1 MDWWNILI
9 FGIIPVFTV
18 GIMFIIKRRLLWA
31 TPVISMVL
39 AFITYMIALELINP
53 SEMLAFFRNN
63 EYRGFFI
70 LAMLM
75 HLGIVVVLT
84 VIAYLI
90 AYIIKRKRKYT
101 Q

>member
-9 FGIIPVFTV
+9 FGIIPVLTV
-18 GIMFIIKRRLLWA
+18 VIMFFCKRKWLWITPFISA
-31 TPVISMVL
+31 TL
-39 AFITYMIALELINP
+39 AFITYMIALDIFISP
-53 SEMLAFFRNN
+53 SKMLKFFGNN

-84 VIAYLI
+84 VLAYII
-90 AYIIKRKRKYT
+90 AYILNRKK
-101 Q
+101 

>member
-9 FGIIPVFTV
+9 FGVIPVLTV
-18 GIMFIIKRRLLWA
+18 VIMFIVKRKLLWIA
-31 TPVISMVL
+31 PLISMVL
-39 AFITYMIALELINP
+39 AFITYMIALEIINP
-53 SEMLAFFRNN
+53 SEMLEFFSNN
-63 EYRGFFI
+63 EWRGFFI

-90 AYIIKRKRKYT
+90 AYILKRKQNYT
-101 Q
+101 

>member
-1 MDWWNILI
+1 MDWWNVIV
-9 FGIIPVFTV
+9 FGVIPVLTV
-18 GIMFIIKRRLLWA
+18 VIMFIAKRKMLWTA
-31 TPVISMVL
+31 PLISMVL
-39 AFITYMIALELINP
+39 AFITYIVALEILNP

-70 LAMLM
+70 LAMSM

-90 AYIIKRKRKYT
+90 AYILKRKQK
-101 Q
+101 